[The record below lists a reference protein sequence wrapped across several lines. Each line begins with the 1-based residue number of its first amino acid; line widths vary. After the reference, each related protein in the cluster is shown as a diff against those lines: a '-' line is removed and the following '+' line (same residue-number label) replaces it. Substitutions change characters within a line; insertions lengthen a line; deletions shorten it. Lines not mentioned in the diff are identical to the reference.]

1 LHVVNRSVHILLIL
15 ASGTFFWWGGII
27 AVGTLLG
34 KVLPQSSDFLITL
47 PLSAYIGYWAALKLH
62 HWDKPAAAT
71 GLDRILI
78 QVGMILIILL
88 TFSLGFRRG
97 PS

>member
-1 LHVVNRSVHILLIL
+1 MQVVKRSVHILLIL

-27 AVGTLLG
+27 AVGSLLSR
-34 KVLPQSSDFLITL
+34 VLPHSSDFLITL
-47 PLSAYIGYWAALKLH
+47 PLSACIGYWAALKLH
-62 HWDKPAAAT
+62 QWDKPAGAT

-78 QVGMILIILL
+78 QIGMILIILL
-88 TFSLGFRRG
+88 TFALGFRRG